1 MNGYNYSPETGE
13 YTETIVLRES
23 PLEPG
28 VSLVPA
34 HCTTTAPPVAQAGFA
49 ACWAGGGWTLVED
62 HRGEAGYINGAASVV
77 TDLGAYPTGW
87 SSTPPA
93 PAPNAAIDAQ
103 ILALEATVTQ
113 RRLREAALT
122 EAGKAWLADLDAQ
135 IAALRVQRT

>member
-1 MNGYNYSPETGE
+1 MNGYSYSPATGE
-13 YTETIVLRES
+13 YVEAITLRES

-34 HCTTTAPPVAQAGFA
+34 FCTTTALPEVPTGYA
-49 ACWAGGGWTLVED
+49 ACWNGSAWVLVDD

-77 TDLGAYPTGW
+77 TDLGAYPEGW
-87 SSTPPA
+87 STMPPA

-103 ILALEATVTQ
+103 IQALENTVTQ

-122 EAGKAWLADLDAQ
+122 EAGKAWLADVDAQ
-135 IAALRVQRT
+135 IAALRAQRV